1 MVGDGEGGGRAV
13 KVDHPT
19 QIFFVRIFFEDA
31 TSDVDLFLND
41 SISTHW
47 LDSDLIP
54 GLSEN
59 FVLEP
64 RYRSMKY

>member
-19 QIFFVRIFFEDA
+19 QIFLSEFFFEDA

-41 SISTHW
+41 SISTH
-47 LDSDLIP
+47 SRFESCFESFSY
-54 GLSEN
+54 SE
-59 FVLEP
+59 
-64 RYRSMKY
+64 S